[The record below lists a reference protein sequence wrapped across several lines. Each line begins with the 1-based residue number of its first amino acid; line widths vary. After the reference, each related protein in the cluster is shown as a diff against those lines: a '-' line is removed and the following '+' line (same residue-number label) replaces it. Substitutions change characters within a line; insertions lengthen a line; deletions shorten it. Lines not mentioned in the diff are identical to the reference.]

1 MMKAVFP
8 ALALFSAAALG
19 LMALRDQ
26 LDDAPAAKPAIAE
39 VAEEDAEAPHV
50 SASQIRT
57 ASLRKEGDGHYWASA
72 RVNGVN
78 VKFLVDTGATLVA
91 LNKRDARRIGLDIE
105 NLHRNVDVR
114 TAAGRV
120 KAASAVIETMDI
132 DGVEVEDV
140 SAVVMEDGL
149 EYSLLGMSFLNRLD
163 SWVVTPNAIIIH
175 E

>member
-1 MMKAVFP
+1 MMKAVLP
-8 ALALFSAAALG
+8 AIALFGAATLGLLALSDQMMDSAT
-19 LMALRDQ
+19 
-26 LDDAPAAKPAIAE
+26 AKPAIAE
-39 VAEEDAEAPHV
+39 VVEEDAEAPHI

-72 RVNGVN
+72 RVNGVA

-91 LNKRDARRIGLDIE
+91 LNKRDARRVGLDLD
-105 NLHRNVDVR
+105 NLQRNLDVR

-120 KAASAVIETMDI
+120 KASSAIIETMDI

>member
-1 MMKAVFP
+1 MKAVVP
-8 ALALFSAAALG
+8 AIALFGAAALG
-19 LMALRDQ
+19 LVALRDQ
-26 LDDAPAAKPAIAE
+26 MADRMDAQPALVELDESATDSTR
-39 VAEEDAEAPHV
+39 V

-72 RVNGVN
+72 RVNGVA

-91 LNKRDARRIGLDIE
+91 LNKRDARRIGLDLN
-105 NLHRNVDVR
+105 NLQQSIDVR

-120 KAASAVIETMDI
+120 KAAGAVIESMEI

-149 EYSLLGMSFLNRLD
+149 EYSLLGMSFLNRLE
-163 SWVVTPNAIIIH
+163 SWDVTPNAIIIH